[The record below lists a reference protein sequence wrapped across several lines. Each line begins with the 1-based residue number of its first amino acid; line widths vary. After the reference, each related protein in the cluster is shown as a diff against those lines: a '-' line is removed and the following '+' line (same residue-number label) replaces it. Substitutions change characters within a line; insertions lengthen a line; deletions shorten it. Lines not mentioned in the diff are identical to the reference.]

1 MRFIAV
7 WGTTEFYHGFFPAG
21 GNSRKWTA
29 G

>member
-7 WGTTEFYHGFFPAG
+7 WGTKEFYHGFLAAG
-21 GNSRKWTA
+21 GNSRKWTV